1 MKGEGVGIKEM
12 CCPICGKTFA
22 VICEGRWAYKR
33 GTTGSAT
40 IYYCSYGC
48 TVKAEREREEKAARS
63 NGVRAQQR
71 AKRLERLMY
80 IEAMLKNGMTY
91 TEIAKKLGLTTKYVR
106 TIYED
111 YQKTQSN

>member
-22 VICEGRWAYKR
+22 MICEGRWAYKH

-48 TVKAEREREEKAARS
+48 TLKADREREERASHS
-63 NGVRAQQR
+63 NGKRAQQR

-80 IEAMLKNGMTY
+80 IETMSKNGMTY
-91 TEIAKKLGLTTKYVR
+91 SEIARKLGLTTKYVCQ
-106 TIYED
+106 IYDE
-111 YQKTQSN
+111 YLETKSN